1 MSIIN
6 AFTLVELLIV
16 IAIIGIL
23 ASLTFPVLG
32 SVKRHQ
38 NIQNAQAA
46 MGQLETALNAYKD
59 AFGFYP
65 PDNPANPMV
74 SQLYYELEGTT
85 NNGANYVTLD
95 GSASIP
101 TASVLPIFNVGGFVN
116 CSKPGSGEESAGAK
130 NFIQGLKPNQT
141 ATISPGGGTITTFV
155 TSVGGPDATYNPLG
169 MPGKAGINPWR
180 YKSSGTLT
188 NNPGAYELWV
198 QLSIAGKKYL
208 VCNWNRQPQINNPL
222 P

>member
-6 AFTLVELLIV
+6 AFTLIELLIV

-38 NIQNAQAA
+38 NIQNAQAE

-74 SQLYYELEGTT
+74 NQLYYELEGTT

-95 GSASIP
+95 GGASIP
-101 TASVLPIFNVGGFVN
+101 MPTR
-116 CSKPGSGEESAGAK
+116 CS
-130 NFIQGLKPNQT
+130 
-141 ATISPGGGTITTFV
+141 
-155 TSVGGPDATYNPLG
+155 
-169 MPGKAGINPWR
+169 
-180 YKSSGTLT
+180 
-188 NNPGAYELWV
+188 AYSTWAAL
-198 QLSIAGKKYL
+198 
-208 VCNWNRQPQINNPL
+208 
-222 P
+222 